1 MMQRSLNH
9 ASSGSGVT
17 NPAVAQ
23 RFVKG
28 SWAGGIGLSGGKGL
42 QAALQAEGE
51 AAKKR
56 VLEAEAGDPVAEPV
70 VLSDDAAVFVKPRL
84 A

>member
-1 MMQRSLNH
+1 M
-9 ASSGSGVT
+9 
-17 NPAVAQ
+17 
-23 RFVKG
+23 
-28 SWAGGIGLSGGKGL
+28 SGGKGL

-56 VLEAEAGDPVAEPV
+56 VLEAEAGDPVTEPV
-70 VLSDDAAVFVKPRL
+70 VLSDYAAVFVKPHL